1 MQTAHNSVTL
11 DLPAEQAKQSW
22 QDFTA
27 SGTQEEVDSGE
38 VTDERLRGERGTIV
52 FEEADGGTR
61 ATMELRYNEQALTD
75 AGLDRQWVADRIG
88 MYLERFKQSA
98 NA

>member
-22 QDFTA
+22 QDFTT

-38 VTDERLRGERGTIV
+38 VTDGRLRGEMGAIV
-52 FEEADGGTR
+52 FEEIDGGT